1 MNAIISKDHK
11 FVITIE
17 TDTVAQ
23 PEIPDMGAKVYADYI
38 LGDCDSGFKILLT

>member
-11 FVITIE
+11 FVIAIE

-23 PEIPDMGAKVYADYI
+23 SEIHDMGTKVYTNYI
-38 LGDCDSGFKILLT
+38 LGDCDSGFKIRST